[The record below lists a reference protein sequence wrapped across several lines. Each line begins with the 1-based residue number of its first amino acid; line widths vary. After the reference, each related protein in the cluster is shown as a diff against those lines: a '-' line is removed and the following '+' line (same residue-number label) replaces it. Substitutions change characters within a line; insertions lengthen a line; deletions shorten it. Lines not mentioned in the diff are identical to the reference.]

1 LVADLGEAL
10 VTVRHDD
17 GIQFRLTCTRHRA
30 LYRDALRARGIT
42 NEDEMERIRRRLVSL
57 VMRTYPA
64 GYLEHIA
71 KQNCM
76 GCAFEE
82 SGPGC
87 WEWVVSAVDALALGK
102 PTPPSVYKGWTETP
116 GAAARDSKS

>member
-1 LVADLGEAL
+1 M
-10 VTVRHDD
+10 TVKNAE
-17 GIQFRLTCTRHRA
+17 GIQFRLTCVRHRA
-30 LYRDALRARGIT
+30 IYVDTLRALGIT
-42 NEDEMERIRRRLVSL
+42 DEAEMERIRRRVVSL
-57 VMRTYPA
+57 VMRTYTA

-87 WEWVVSAVDALALGK
+87 WDWVVSAVEALATGK
-102 PTPPSVYKGWTETP
+102 PTPPGVYKGWTAP
-116 GAAARDSKS
+116 GAGARDNKS

>member
-1 LVADLGEAL
+1 
-10 VTVRHDD
+10 VTARHDE
-17 GIQFRLTCTRHRA
+17 GIQFRLTCARHRGM
-30 LYRDALRARGIT
+30 YRDTLHALGIT

-87 WEWVVSAVDALALGK
+87 WEWVVSTVEALALGK
-102 PTPPSVYKGWTETP
+102 PTPPSVYKGWTQTP

>member
-1 LVADLGEAL
+1 MAS
-10 VTVRHDD
+10 DD
-17 GIQFRLTCTRHRA
+17 DKKLDFHLTCVRHRA
-30 LYRDALRARGIT
+30 MYLEVLRANGVHG
-42 NEDEMERIRRRLVSL
+42 EAEMERIRRRLVSL

-87 WEWVVSAVDALALGK
+87 WEWVVSTVEALALGK
-102 PTPPSVYKGWTETP
+102 PTPPSVYKGWTQTP
-116 GAAARDSKS
+116 GAAVRDSKS